1 MSNTKKI
8 KNNKNN
14 HLVLSEETKQKI
26 IEEYNQWKDSQYA
39 GKDKKARQAKG
50 QFFTPPPLIFKMLE
64 KFESITNK
72 TVLDPTIGAGGL
84 IAAAVIAGAT
94 PNMCYGLELDN
105 EILTVCKKRLAKLGV
120 PPCNLL
126 QGDALDSENYKRFVP
141 CGFDSFGV
149 KFETDD
155 NKIEVGLYTPK
166 TKYKVI
172 TISNDRNKIKEAV
185 NKIIKKGIKVYSL

>member
-1 MSNTKKI
+1 MK
-8 KNNKNN
+8 
-14 HLVLSEETKQKI
+14 LSDETKAKI
-26 IEEYNQWKDSQYA
+26 QAEYDSWQSKQYA
-39 GKDKKARQAKG
+39 GKDKKARQTKG
-50 QFFTPPPLIFKMLE
+50 QFCTPPQLIFQMLE
-64 KFESITNK
+64 KFKSLANQ

-94 PNMCYGLELDN
+94 PNMCYGLELDKD
-105 EILTVCKKRLAKLGV
+105 ILTVCKKRLAKLGV

-185 NKIIKKGIKVYSL
+185 NKIIKKGIKVFSL